1 MPLRTPCFNK
11 YVVGA
16 KIRTI
21 SDIPKYFLCFY
32 RLIANY
38 SLIGDSFIQLKNI
51 SDSCND
57 TVQMFAA
64 SRMAILPQMSR
75 GCCRQWYDT
84 VRPRVCQDNQ
94 PEGHSQMISWMSSL
108 CAETSSPS
116 DSSSA
121 RSLHIGQ
128 TTTVSCWSESPRC
141 QEPDQFRHSRCAP
154 ISSPVQKH

>member
-1 MPLRTPCFNK
+1 MAVVVRFQMPLRTPCFNK

-57 TVQMFAA
+57 TVQMLAA
-64 SRMAILPQMSR
+64 SRMAIFFV
-75 GCCRQWYDT
+75 Y
-84 VRPRVCQDNQ
+84 VCQTDIALYTYL
-94 PEGHSQMISWMSSL
+94 PM
-108 CAETSSPS
+108 
-116 DSSSA
+116 
-121 RSLHIGQ
+121 
-128 TTTVSCWSESPRC
+128 TVKPIANTWS
-141 QEPDQFRHSRCAP
+141 
-154 ISSPVQKH
+154 